1 MIFMEEIIS
10 VENEKFDQ
18 LACILMVCSGI
29 WGMEVGPEFLEAL
42 RRLGSKLASQPWYF
56 ELSVNETKVLDHI

>member
-42 RRLGSKLASQPWYF
+42 RRLGSKLASQP
-56 ELSVNETKVLDHI
+56 